1 MENFI
6 YGNQTEDEIQ
16 HSIFFPS
23 PSFLRNWT
31 SLKNPLKL
39 GQNCHIAREFLGLLF
54 PGLLKC
60 ILMESTCIDLQAKKI
75 NPPNIQKKSQLQNS
89 SWIVEK
95 TCRKPEHFGEMNC
108 SLQRI
113 IQFEQPRISNNNNS
127 NNKKENA
134 PKKREKKKAKKL
146 QNPEAKAS
154 CHFTWLIE
162 AKKGRGK
169 QTNKQNPQAKSHREL
184 TLQN

>member
-1 MENFI
+1 MHSLMENFI

-60 ILMESTCIDLQAKKI
+60 ILVESTCIDLQAKKI

-113 IQFEQPRISNNNNS
+113 IQFEQPRIVNNNNS

-134 PKKREKKKAKKL
+134 PKKKGKEKGKKIAE
-146 QNPEAKAS
+146 PRS
-154 CHFTWLIE
+154 
-162 AKKGRGK
+162 
-169 QTNKQNPQAKSHREL
+169 KS
-184 TLQN
+184 